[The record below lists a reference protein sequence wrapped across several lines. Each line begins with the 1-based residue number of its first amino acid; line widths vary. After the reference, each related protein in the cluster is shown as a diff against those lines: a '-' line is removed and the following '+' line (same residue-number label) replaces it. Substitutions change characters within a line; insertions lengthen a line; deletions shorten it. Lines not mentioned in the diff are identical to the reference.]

1 MKLLLSNEKIEI
13 NKLTTK
19 GTALHIA
26 ALKNRKNFLIYL
38 LGKKPDVRYYFF
50 GKTLNYLLKYKGFRR
65 KYCNR
70 CSVKS

>member
-38 LGKKPDVRYYFF
+38 LGKKPDVRYYFS
-50 GKTLNYLLKYKGFRR
+50 KKH
-65 KYCNR
+65 
-70 CSVKS
+70 